1 MPQARDPGIHA
12 VIKRAP
18 TPGRLAVM
26 VIFAL
31 TCFGLLLYLWSA
43 FGGPVP
49 LKPKGYRAVINF
61 PEATQLATQADVRIA
76 GVSVGKVVAVAPA
89 TSTNRTRATLQIDNR
104 FAPIPRDTHAILR
117 LKSLLGETYVELSPG
132 SKRAGM
138 LPEGGA
144 LPDAAVSKT
153 VELDEILS
161 TFDAPTRRAWQ
172 TWMQST
178 AAALHGRG
186 QDINAFFGQLP
197 GFVDQSD
204 HLLAT
209 LDAQSAGVRRS
220 VSGVGTFFRQI
231 SVRQGQLSGLIRDSN
246 SFFTTTARRNQ
257 GLAGVFKQLPRFER
271 ESRLTLPA
279 LTAFGRHAD
288 PVIRQLQPVASQFTP
303 TFAALQRL
311 APQFNGFFH
320 RLGPVITASR
330 RGLPAFKTILADLP
344 PLLDDFQPF
353 LRNANPMVSYIGAH
367 QREVTSF
374 FANVSS
380 ASLARDVNGLHGASE
395 VHYLRTSQLLNPQG
409 LAYYPRALGSTREN
423 AYPAPGAFDKLAS
436 GLEVLDPALCANGDV
451 DQPQAADPPS
461 LAAPVRAFVFR
472 SPDRTV
478 ARPDCRAQGPQ
489 PGFSTAFPQLT
500 AEP

>member
-1 MPQARDPGIHA
+1 M
-12 VIKRAP
+12 IKRAP
-18 TPGRLAVM
+18 TPARLAVM
-26 VIFAL
+26 VVFAL
-31 TCFGLLLYLWSA
+31 TCFGLLLYLWTA
-43 FGGPVP
+43 FGGPAP
-49 LKPKGYRAVINF
+49 LKPKGYRATIDF

-89 TSTNRTRATLQIDNR
+89 TRSNRTHATLQIQNR

-117 LKSLLGETYVELSPG
+117 LKSLLGETYVELTPG

-138 LPEGGA
+138 LPEGGH

-197 GFVDQSD
+197 GFVGHADQ
-204 HLLAT
+204 LLAT
-209 LDAQSAGVRRS
+209 LNAQSAGVRRT
-220 VSGVGTFFRQI
+220 VSGVGTFFREI
-231 SVRQGQLSGLIRDSN
+231 SARQGQLSGLIRDSN
-246 SFFTTTARRNQ
+246 TFFSTTARRNKD
-257 GLAGVFKQLPRFER
+257 LADVFRALPRFER

-288 PVIRQLQPVASQFTP
+288 PVVRQLQPVASQMTP
-303 TFAALQRL
+303 TFAALERL
-311 APQFNGFFH
+311 APEFNGFFH

-330 RGLPAFKTILADLP
+330 QGLPAFKTILADLP

-353 LRNANPMVSYIGAH
+353 LRNANPMVSYIAGH

-380 ASLARDVNGLHGASE
+380 ASLARDLSGLHGASE
-395 VHYLRTSQLLNPQG
+395 VHYLRTSQILSPQG
-409 LAYYPRALGSTREN
+409 LAYYPRPLGSSREN
-423 AYPAPGAFDKLAS
+423 AYPAPNAFDKLAS
-436 GLEVLDPALCANGDV
+436 GLDVLNPLLCANGDV
-451 DQPQAADPPS
+451 DQPQTSDPEK
-461 LAAPVRAFVFR
+461 LAAPTRQYAFRADGR
-472 SPDRTV
+472 GV
-478 ARPDCRAQGPQ
+478 ARPACSGQGTY
-489 PGFSTAFPQLT
+489 PGFATAFPQLT
-500 AEP
+500 AAP

>member
-1 MPQARDPGIHA
+1 

-18 TPGRLAVM
+18 TSGRLAVM
-26 VIFAL
+26 VVFAL

-49 LKPKGYRAVINF
+49 LKPKGYRLQINF

-76 GVSVGKVVAVAPA
+76 GVSVGKVVSVNPAPGA
-89 TSTNRTRATLQIDNR
+89 NRTRATLQIDGR

-132 SKRAGM
+132 NRRAGTV
-138 LPEGGA
+138 PEGGA
-144 LPDAAVSKT
+144 LPDGAVSKT
-153 VELDEILS
+153 IELDEILS

-197 GFVDQSD
+197 GFVDQAD

-209 LDAQSAGVRRS
+209 LDAQSAGVRRT
-220 VSGVGTFFRQI
+220 VSGTGTLFREL
-231 SVRQGQLSGLIRDSN
+231 SARQGQLSGLIADSN
-246 SFFTTTARRNQ
+246 SFFTTTARRNAD
-257 GLAGVFKQLPRFER
+257 LAAVFRALPRFER

-288 PVIRQLQPVASQFTP
+288 PVVRQLEPVASQMTP
-303 TFAALQRL
+303 TFAALARL

-344 PLLDDFQPF
+344 ALLDDFQPF
-353 LRNANPMVSYIGAH
+353 LRNANPIVSYIAAH

-374 FANVSS
+374 FGNVSS
-380 ASLARDVNGLHGASE
+380 ASLARDLDNGGTLHGAGE
-395 VHYLRTSQLLNPQG
+395 VHYLRTSQILSPQG
-409 LAYYPRALGSTREN
+409 LAYYPRPIGSSREN
-423 AYPAPGAFDKLAS
+423 AYPAAGAFDKLAS
-436 GLEVLDPALCANGDV
+436 GLDVLDTGLCANGDV
-451 DQPQAADPPS
+451 DQPADADPPS
-461 LAAPVRAFVFR
+461 LAEPVRAFAFR
-472 SPDRTV
+472 SPDRSV
-478 ARPDCRAQGPQ
+478 ARPACHGQGAQ
-489 PGFSTAFPQLT
+489 PGFGTAFPQLT